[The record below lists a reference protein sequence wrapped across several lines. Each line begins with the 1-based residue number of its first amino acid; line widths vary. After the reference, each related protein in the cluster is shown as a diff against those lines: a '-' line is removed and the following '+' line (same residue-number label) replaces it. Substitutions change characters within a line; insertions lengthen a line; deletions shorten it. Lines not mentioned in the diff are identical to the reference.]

1 MSKTIAANISNW
13 VDGYPCLLTHINIFP
28 SMACNLR
35 CRVCERQVIG
45 NYNNNVLSAK
55 AMALIEKDI
64 TEIPSIK
71 EILVGGNNGEP
82 MINKDAVVNFL
93 CNLSKRGIV
102 TALQTNGTL
111 LDSKTIEKIVVNRVN
126 LISISLDGHIAKIHD
141 YLRGYSGIFDKVIAN
156 IKYINNM
163 KKSLNSELPKVC
175 LLFLITNINY
185 KYIPDFLRLSKVLA
199 VEEVIFMPLGG
210 RCDRFK
216 LNKDQIDELE
226 LIFNGLTEDEIKV
239 CNAKSLLDRGRYNN
253 IQDVNNACNS
263 EVDYSSETLEII
275 KDFNSVNYI
284 DIDRLDAKRE
294 KINLY
299 DRFRNAANNNIL
311 NAPCYNPWFKIFIK
325 ETGEVDFCHY
335 FRTSVGYLKNNTLQQ
350 IWNNEIFEKI
360 RNEFL
365 KGAIPMYCSNC
376 CGPQQFETESIK
388 KVLYSYRENK
398 GITINPSKSMV

>member
-1 MSKTIAANISNW
+1 MSKTIAANIANW
-13 VDGYPCLLTHINIFP
+13 VDGHSCLLTHINIFP

-64 TEIPSIK
+64 IEISSIK
-71 EILVGGNNGEP
+71 EILIGGNNGEP
-82 MINKDAVVNFL
+82 LINKNAVVNFL
-93 CNLSKRGIV
+93 CNLSKRGIA

-111 LDSKTIEKIVVNRVN
+111 LDSKAIERIVINRVN

-141 YLRGYSGIFDKVIAN
+141 YLRGYSGIFDKVITN
-156 IKYINNM
+156 LKYINQI
-163 KKSLNSELPKVC
+163 KKSLGLEFPKVC

-185 KYIPDFLRLSKVLA
+185 KYIPDFLKLSKDLA

-216 LNKDQIDELE
+216 LNKNQIDELE
-226 LIFNGLTEDEIKV
+226 LIFNRLTEEETKA
-239 CNAKSLLDRGRYNN
+239 CNIRSLLDRGRYNN
-253 IQDVNNACNS
+253 IQDVNDICNS
-263 EVDYSSETLEII
+263 EFDYSSEALEII
-275 KDFNSVNYI
+275 KDFNSGNYV

-294 KINLY
+294 KINSC
-299 DRFRNAANNNIL
+299 DRFRNTTNANIL

-335 FRTSVGYLKNNTLQQ
+335 FRTSIGYLKNNTLQQ
-350 IWNNEIFEKI
+350 IWNNEIFEKT
-360 RNEFL
+360 RNKFL
-365 KGAIPMYCSNC
+365 GGEIPMYCSNC

-388 KVLYSYRENK
+388 KALYDYRENK
-398 GITINPSKSMV
+398 GITINTSKFI